1 MNLTRCTSLIHALH
15 TPASRRTV
23 LRRLGLGG
31 LAAAL
36 ATRLSPVSI
45 MAQATPVAD
54 AVATGEW
61 PFHAHDAGGMRHSP
75 LTQIDRDNVG
85 QLQVAWTFHTGE
97 LETYQGTSFPVSAVA
112 FEAVPIMVE
121 GVLYFCTATA
131 RTFALD
137 AATGQ
142 QRWAYDPK
150 IDRNVNYSNPVS
162 RGVSTWVDAT
172 KTPSEPGYRTLF
184 VGTIDGRLIALD
196 AADGRPRADF
206 GSDGQIDLL
215 AAAAP
220 YGGTPYGPEYLA
232 GQLNVTSPPA
242 IFGDLVVVGA
252 AIGDNIAVVQQR
264 GVVQAFDARTGE
276 RRWSWDPIPRE
287 PADSG
292 YDTWEGPLAHRTGG
306 ANAWPPISVDSARDL
321 LFVPT
326 TAPSPDYYGGE
337 RLGQNLFANCLMALR
352 ASTGEPVWH
361 FQLSHHDLWDY
372 DAPMQ
377 PVLLELERE
386 GELVPAV
393 AIGTKQGHVFV
404 LHRETGEPLFPVEER
419 PVPQS
424 TVPGERSWPTQ
435 PFPAQLPVFGLRSV
449 SVDDAWGLAPEDEAV
464 AREKLAALHYDGVF
478 TPVGFEPVAEAPSN
492 TGGFNWGGLSYDP
505 ARGVLVGATNR
516 FSAIVQLLPRDT
528 APDTRAATPARGGG
542 VRLEEE
548 IGEML
553 ETPYVLSRTYLID
566 ENRIPYTKPPWGT
579 LAAVNLTRG
588 DLQFDVPLGTMLD
601 PAQHPEAKAWGSL
614 NLAGPMTTAA
624 GLVFVAASVDDH
636 LRAFDTETGELLWE
650 DRLPAGGQATPM
662 TYAVDGKQY
671 VVQAAGGHGPLG
683 TKLGDAV
690 VAYAL
695 P

>member
-45 MAQATPVAD
+45 MAQASPVVETTTD
-54 AVATGEW
+54 GEW

-337 RLGQNLFANCLMALR
+337 RLGQNLFANCLMALT
-352 ASTGEPVWH
+352 S
-361 FQLSHHDLWDY
+361 
-372 DAPMQ
+372 
-377 PVLLELERE
+377 
-386 GELVPAV
+386 
-393 AIGTKQGHVFV
+393 
-404 LHRETGEPLFPVEER
+404 
-419 PVPQS
+419 
-424 TVPGERSWPTQ
+424 
-435 PFPAQLPVFGLRSV
+435 
-449 SVDDAWGLAPEDEAV
+449 
-464 AREKLAALHYDGVF
+464 
-478 TPVGFEPVAEAPSN
+478 
-492 TGGFNWGGLSYDP
+492 
-505 ARGVLVGATNR
+505 
-516 FSAIVQLLPRDT
+516 
-528 APDTRAATPARGGG
+528 
-542 VRLEEE
+542 
-548 IGEML
+548 
-553 ETPYVLSRTYLID
+553 ID
-566 ENRIPYTKPPWGT
+566 R
-579 LAAVNLTRG
+579 
-588 DLQFDVPLGTMLD
+588 
-601 PAQHPEAKAWGSL
+601 
-614 NLAGPMTTAA
+614 
-624 GLVFVAASVDDH
+624 
-636 LRAFDTETGELLWE
+636 
-650 DRLPAGGQATPM
+650 
-662 TYAVDGKQY
+662 
-671 VVQAAGGHGPLG
+671 
-683 TKLGDAV
+683 
-690 VAYAL
+690 
-695 P
+695 